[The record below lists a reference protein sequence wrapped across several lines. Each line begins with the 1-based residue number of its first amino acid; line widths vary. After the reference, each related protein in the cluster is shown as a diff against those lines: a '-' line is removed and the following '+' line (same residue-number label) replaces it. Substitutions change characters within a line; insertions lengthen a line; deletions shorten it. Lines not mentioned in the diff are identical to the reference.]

1 MARYTTEL
9 RTICESIVGLVK
21 DVGLAQTYDVI
32 AQARPLI
39 FDFDYPIFD
48 DAYKSVLETKII
60 EHFYFR
66 EIGLEN
72 YGKFKFFLARKMREI
87 MPYYNQLYKSELIT
101 FNPLYDVDI
110 NRKHNRKEDETGTD
124 NGTRHDATTTT
135 STTNTNTNTT
145 GNTGTAFSDT
155 PQGQI
160 DDAKN
165 LKYLTT
171 YTSVNDTNTE
181 DTSITN
187 DGTAT
192 SDGTTANTRVNKST
206 EDYYETVTG
215 KQGSGSY
222 SSMLIEFRETF
233 MNIDMQVIDELS
245 ELFMN
250 IY

>member
-9 RTICESIVGLVK
+9 RTICESIIGLK
-21 DVGLAQTYDVI
+21 HDVGLAQTYDVI
-32 AQARPLI
+32 EQARRLI

-48 DAYKSVLETKII
+48 PSYKSVLETKII

-110 NRKHNRKEDETGTD
+110 NRKHNRDENETGTD
-124 NGTRHDATTTT
+124 NGTRHDTTTTT
-135 STTNTNTNTT
+135 STTDTQTTTT
-145 GNTGTAFSDT
+145 GNTGTGFSDT

-160 DDAKN
+160 DNAKN

-171 YTSVNDTNTE
+171 YTNVDDTNTA
-181 DTSITN
+181 DSAITN
-187 DGTAT
+187 DGKST
-192 SDGTTANTRVNKST
+192 SDGTTTATRINKST

-222 SSMLIEFRETF
+222 SSMLLEFRETF